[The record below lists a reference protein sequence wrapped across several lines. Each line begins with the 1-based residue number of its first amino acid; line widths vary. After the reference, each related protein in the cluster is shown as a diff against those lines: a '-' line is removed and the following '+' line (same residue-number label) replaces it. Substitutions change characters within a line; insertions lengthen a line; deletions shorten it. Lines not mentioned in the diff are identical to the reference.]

1 MIEAG
6 GMFAY
11 TVRRVLWLV
20 PVLLGVA
27 TITFVLMHVVPG
39 GPWDQEKTL
48 APQVVQNLNRRYGL
62 DKPVWRQYVDF
73 LSKAVRG
80 DLGVSYTYQDRI
92 VTSIIRSGF
101 PVTASLGLIA
111 FVLSMGIGLPLGL
124 AAASK
129 QNSLLDY
136 LSVFFATSFASTPGF
151 VLGILLMILF
161 SVNLHWLPTSGWG
174 TPQKIIMPAIALA
187 ALPAAYTARLT
198 RASVLEV
205 IRQDYI
211 RTARAKGLQ
220 ETVIYYRHVLK
231 NALIPVLTIMG
242 PELAYLV
249 TGSFI
254 IEALF
259 SIPGVGRLFVQGV
272 FQRDYG
278 LIMGTVLFY
287 AFIVAILNLVVDLL
301 YAAVDPRI
309 RLK

>member
-1 MIEAG
+1 
-6 GMFAY
+6 MFAY

-73 LSKAVRG
+73 LSKAARG
-80 DLGVSYTYQDRI
+80 DLGVSYTYQDRS

-111 FVLSMGIGLPLGL
+111 FALSIGIGLPLGL

-136 LSVFFATSFASTPGF
+136 FSVFFATSFASTPGF

>member
-1 MIEAG
+1 
-6 GMFAY
+6 MFAY

-80 DLGVSYTYQDRI
+80 DLGVSYTYQDRS

-136 LSVFFATSFASTPGF
+136 FSVFFATSFASTPGF

-242 PELAYLV
+242 PELAFLV